1 MGLLDKVKSNIG
13 STLEKRK
20 DEVSSSERINDVESF
35 NAKVLR
41 KREEKINKI
50 RNKFN
55 IYKGIDCKVQFPQQ
69 ELFLKSHSGLKRGI
83 ATFTL
88 GLVGFA
94 ATSNIKQ
101 EKKTH
106 S

>member
-41 KREEKINKI
+41 KEKRK
-50 RNKFN
+50 
-55 IYKGIDCKVQFPQQ
+55 
-69 ELFLKSHSGLKRGI
+69 
-83 ATFTL
+83 
-88 GLVGFA
+88 
-94 ATSNIKQ
+94 
-101 EKKTH
+101 
-106 S
+106 

>member
-50 RNKFN
+50 VINLIFIKELIVKFSFLNKNYF
-55 IYKGIDCKVQFPQQ
+55 
-69 ELFLKSHSGLKRGI
+69 
-83 ATFTL
+83 
-88 GLVGFA
+88 
-94 ATSNIKQ
+94 
-101 EKKTH
+101 
-106 S
+106 